1 MYFLVTAA
9 FISNE
14 QLPLYSPRGKGLGVS
29 FSIPQH
35 RAEMMDFCCVESR
48 WYAAEEHQH
57 LVLFQKPNRLLD
69 KRKNLKKK
77 EA

>member
-14 QLPLYSPRGKGLGVS
+14 QLPLYSPGVRGGGFIFHS
-29 FSIPQH
+29 SAQS
-35 RAEMMDFCCVESR
+35 RMMDFCCVESR
-48 WYAAEEHQH
+48 WYAAEERQH